1 MDASAYWRGCFL
13 YDDFQN
19 SHFPI
24 ITDHLFLSYHWFRRL
39 FFLPCSIYLDQLVRG
54 FFYYYF
60 FLLYPWIFFSPT
72 HPLVALYLV
81 PNLSW
86 FVTKFGFLPRCK
98 KWFHLAANIWHRC
111 QCTGHR
117 SPAIKEGFAFELDGD
132 WNRQQFYLLSS
143 FSYAVFC
150 GRHCTEFTYCLLG
163 VSTSWF
169 YYSLLYLRKNIQ
181 LAITILLNVWSV
193 CSFWIFF
200 SKIVIFKSVIFLFVK
215 DIYI

>member
-39 FFLPCSIYLDQLVRG
+39 FFLPRSIYLDQLVRG

-143 FSYAVFC
+143 FSYAV
-150 GRHCTEFTYCLLG
+150 LL
-163 VSTSWF
+163 WKA
-169 YYSLLYLRKNIQ
+169 LYGIHILSPGGIH
-181 LAITILLNVWSV
+181 IMILLQFAVFEEKHTARHNHIVKCMV
-193 CSFWIFF
+193 CLFILDFF
-200 SKIVIFKSVIFLFVK
+200 
-215 DIYI
+215 

>member
-143 FSYAVFC
+143 FSYAV
-150 GRHCTEFTYCLLG
+150 LL
-163 VSTSWF
+163 WKA
-169 YYSLLYLRKNIQ
+169 LYGIHILSPGGIH
-181 LAITILLNVWSV
+181 IMILLQFAVFEEKHTARHNHIVKCMV
-193 CSFWIFF
+193 CLFILDFF
-200 SKIVIFKSVIFLFVK
+200 
-215 DIYI
+215 